1 MNESGAT
8 AQQIEELIEE
18 VGRKHPHSS
27 NILLAYAPLLL
38 EKNSIIATID
48 LPEID
53 TKSIDTARLHSGIPV
68 MQQAPLLLRADPWK
82 HMALTLLPAMQK
94 GLPAMTEEIETLKRC
109 LESGAIDLADYFC
122 SDTGRHDQVL
132 DAWKKGAGA
141 SLPVCCLLLSALERI
156 VLEKRACGM
165 SAFLREKTWE
175 KGYCPVCGDLPGLS
189 IIHEKV
195 PDRWLHCTGC
205 GHEWRFSRVH
215 CPCCDTP
222 AKEEGMSYF
231 FVEGKETEAAF
242 ICEECKK
249 YLITLNRVDNPG
261 EKDVEILAIGM
272 AHLDIIMQEKGYSPM
287 KSCFWNNVQ

>member
-1 MNESGAT
+1 MNASGAT

-27 NILLAYAPLLL
+27 NILQAYGPILI
-38 EKNSIIATID
+38 EKSRIMATVD

-53 TKSIDTARLHSGIPV
+53 TKGIDTVRLQSGVPV
-68 MQQAPLLLRADPWK
+68 MQQAALLLPADPWK

-94 GLPAMTEEIETLKRC
+94 GLPAIAAEIDTLKRC
-109 LESGAIDLADYFC
+109 IESGAIDLAGYFC
-122 SDTGRHDQVL
+122 
-132 DAWKKGAGA
+132 AGA
-141 SLPVCCLLLSALERI
+141 DRCDSVLAAWEKTAGINLPVCCLLLETLARI

-165 SAFLREKTWE
+165 SAFIKEKTWN
-175 KGYCPVCGDLPGLS
+175 KGYCPVCGNLPGLS

-205 GHEWRFSRVH
+205 GHEWRFSRVL
-215 CPCCDTP
+215 CPCCEAP

-231 FVEGKETEAAF
+231 FVEGKDTEAAF
-242 ICEECKK
+242 ICEACKK

-261 EKDVEILAIGM
+261 EKDVEILAMGM
-272 AHLDIIMQEKGYSPM
+272 AHLDISMQEKGYSPM